1 MDHDEDGTAFGRYI
15 HIKVKLDIRKPL
27 MRGVTIQ
34 LDEKGRRLPGAF
46 WNTNSSL
53 TFATPEVSLATPI
66 GFVT

>member
-34 LDEKGRRLPGAF
+34 LDEKGEKTAWCLLEYEFLPDF
-46 WNTNSSL
+46 CYT
-53 TFATPEVSLATPI
+53 
-66 GFVT
+66 